1 MQIWDIVIHH
11 DANPDQ
17 QATFAKLTNQQCAAI
32 FRGFFG
38 YRVAR
43 NMLFPVQQSV
53 DVERVYHD
61 AEFRPIKSYI
71 QSLWVAA
78 ACSTYDAAKTKED
91 RLR

>member
-1 MQIWDIVIHH
+1 
-11 DANPDQ
+11 
-17 QATFAKLTNQQCAAI
+17 
-32 FRGFFG
+32 
-38 YRVAR
+38 
-43 NMLFPVQQSV
+43 MLFPVQQSV

-71 QSLWVAA
+71 QSLCVAA